1 MTPAA
6 TAWIE
11 RFRQYL
17 MMERRC
23 SPHTVAAYT
32 RDLQALVSYC
42 DRTGLESWTALDSG
56 HVRSF
61 AARLHAG
68 GLGPRSIQRRLSAV
82 RSFYEFLQR
91 EAHALRT
98 GAGVGKP
105 TEPAAAATTAAGG
118 GRRESEQ
125 SDSESQ
131 VARIRSNPGQDVRAP
146 KAARRLPQTLD
157 ADQMARLLDIPAG
170 EAFATRD
177 RAIMELLYSSG
188 LRLAEIV
195 GLDLGHL
202 DLRDR
207 TVQVLGKGS
216 KARMVPVGRVAIRA
230 LEQWLVERAG
240 LVRSGEAALFV
251 GRSGRRLGRRAIELR
266 VAHWARRQGLAAN
279 VYPHLFRHS
288 FASHLLES
296 GAELRGV
303 QELLGHADIATTQI
317 YTHLDFQHLARIYD
331 ATHPRARRPKTS
343 AK

>member
-6 TAWIE
+6 IAWIE
-11 RFRQYL
+11 RFRAYL
-17 MMERRC
+17 AAERRC
-23 SPHTVAAYT
+23 SPHTLAAYT
-32 RDLQALVSYC
+32 RDIQSLVAYC
-42 DRTGLESWTALDSG
+42 ERTGLEAWTAVDSG
-56 HVRSF
+56 HLRSF
-61 AARLHAG
+61 ASRLHAG
-68 GLGPRSIQRRLSAV
+68 GLGPRSIQRRLCAV

-91 EAHALRT
+91 EAHVLRSS
-98 GAGVGKP
+98 
-105 TEPAAAATTAAGG
+105 AAG
-118 GRRESEQ
+118 SEQ
-125 SDSESQ
+125 GD

-146 KAARRLPQTLD
+146 KAARRLPETLD
-157 ADQMARLLDIPAG
+157 ADQMARLLEIPAG
-170 EAFATRD
+170 EPCATRD

-195 GLDLGHL
+195 GLDLGTV

-207 TVQVLGKGS
+207 TVHVLGKGR
-216 KARMVPVGRVAIRA
+216 KARLVPVGRVALRT
-230 LEQWLVERAG
+230 LEQWLSERAG
-240 LVRSGEAALFV
+240 VARPDEQALFV
-251 GRSGRRLGRRAIELR
+251 GRSGRRLGRRAVELR
-266 VAHWARRQGLAAN
+266 VAYWARRQGLSAH

-331 ATHPRARRPKTS
+331 ATHPRARRAKTP